1 MLFHQEMCIRDLNL
15 EFDTLESTESVD
27 SAQATTATSHK
38 AYLDI
43 KLVNNSNQISLS
55 NLLVRKE
62 KLESEKRVKADEAFQ
77 NYQKQGEAR
86 KSDHEVDLMQIFQ
99 I

>member
-1 MLFHQEMCIRDLNL
+1 MCIRDLNL

-27 SAQATTATSHK
+27 AAQATTATSHK
-38 AYLDI
+38 DYLGM
-43 KLVNNSNQISLS
+43 KSVNNSNQISLS

-62 KLESEKRVKADEAFQ
+62 KLESEKRVKADEVFQ
-77 NYQKQGEAR
+77 KYYKQGETR
-86 KSDHEVDLMQIFQ
+86 KSDHDVDLMQICQ